1 MTELEWLTNFGDN
14 LKSMMYESG
23 MNQSDLSK
31 ESGLSKS
38 MISRF
43 IRKETIPSLKSVI
56 NLAYA
61 LDCNINDLIDFG
73 EQID

>member
-1 MTELEWLTNFGDN
+1 MTELEWLINFGDN
-14 LKSMMYESG
+14 LKSMMHESG
-23 MNQSDLSK
+23 MSQSDLSK

>member
-1 MTELEWLTNFGDN
+1 MTELEWLINFGDN
-14 LKSMMYESG
+14 LKSMMHESG

-31 ESGLSKS
+31 EAGLSKS

-61 LDCNINDLIDFG
+61 LNCNISDLIDFG